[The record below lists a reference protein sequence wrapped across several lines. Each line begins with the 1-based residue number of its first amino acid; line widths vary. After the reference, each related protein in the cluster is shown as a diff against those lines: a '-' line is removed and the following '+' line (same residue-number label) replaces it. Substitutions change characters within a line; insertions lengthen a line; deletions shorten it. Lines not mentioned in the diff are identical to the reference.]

1 MSFAMLSRKRILG
14 ALPVSLLAI
23 GDAFAAPVPGGIN
36 FQEAATETSRRVHEF
51 HDIVLIIITAITL
64 FVTALLVWVMLRYNR
79 RANPKPSQFSHNTLV
94 EILWTTIPVLILVF
108 IAYRSF
114 PLLYEQD
121 VFPEVAESEVVDVKV
136 YGRQWFWSYIY
147 GEGDDALE
155 YDSNMVASDA
165 LKPGQIAQLSVD
177 NPMVVPVGK
186 YVRLSITASDVI
198 HSWAMPAFSLKTDAI
213 PGRLNQLWFKVD
225 EPGVFYGQCSELC
238 GQRHAY
244 MPIEV
249 RVLPEAQYQTWLEK
263 SKASTAEGRAYLDEV
278 QPLGASQIASS
289 N

>member
-1 MSFAMLSRKRILG
+1 MLSRKRILG
-14 ALPVSLLAI
+14 ALPLSLLAV
-23 GDAFAAPVPGGIN
+23 GEAFAVPVQGGIN
-36 FQEAATETSRRVHEF
+36 FQAAATDTARRVHEF
-51 HDIVLIIITAITL
+51 HDLVLIIIAAITL
-64 FVTALLVWVMLRYNR
+64 FVTALLLWVMLRYNR

-147 GEGDDALE
+147 GEGDEALE
-155 YDSNMVASDA
+155 YDSNMVPADA

-177 NPMVVPVGK
+177 YPMVVPVGK

-198 HSWAMPAFSLKTDAI
+198 HSWAMPAFALKTDAI

-249 RVLPEAQYQTWLEK
+249 RVLPEAQYLTWLEK
-263 SKASTAEGRAYLDEV
+263 SKASAADGRAYLDEV
-278 QPLGASQIASS
+278 QPLGAAQLASS

>member
-1 MSFAMLSRKRILG
+1 MRSRKRLFA
-14 ALPVSLLAI
+14 ALPVLLLGSGGAH
-23 GDAFAAPVPGGIN
+23 AAPVPGGIN
-36 FQEAATETSRRVHEF
+36 FQAAATDTAQRVHEF
-51 HDIVLIIITAITL
+51 HDTVLVIIAAITV
-64 FVTALLVWVMLRYNR
+64 FVTALLIWVMVRYNR
-79 RANPKPSQFSHNTLV
+79 RVNPKASQFSHNTVV
-94 EILWTTIPVLILVF
+94 EVLWTVIPVLILVF

-121 VFPEVAESEVVDVKV
+121 VFPEVAENEVVDVKV

-147 GEGDDALE
+147 GEGDEALE
-155 YDSNMVASDA
+155 YDSNMVPADA
-165 LKPGQIAQLSVD
+165 LAAGQVAQLSVD
-177 NPMVVPVGK
+177 YPMVVPVGK
-186 YVRLSITASDVI
+186 HVRLSVTASDVI
-198 HSWAMPAFSLKTDAI
+198 HSWAMPAFALKTDAI

-249 RVLPEAQYQTWLEK
+249 RVLPEDQYLAWLEK
-263 SKASTAEGRAYLDEV
+263 SKASVADGRAYLDEV
-278 QPLGASQIASS
+278 QPLGGSQLASS